1 MPDQASLD
9 AAETYWITQ
18 LVALGFRLTNHTMGG
33 EGNVGWKQSPEAKAK
48 ISASMRGNKNT
59 AGRQLSPET
68 RARISAAMKGR
79 PSPLRGRKKSNGR
92 S

>member
-1 MPDQASLD
+1 MSDQTALD
-9 AAETYWITQ
+9 EAETYWIVQ
-18 LVALGFRLTNHTMGG
+18 LSALGFRLTNLTTGG
-33 EGNVGWKQSPEAKAK
+33 EGNIGWKQTDEAKAK

-59 AGRQLSPET
+59 VGRKLSVET